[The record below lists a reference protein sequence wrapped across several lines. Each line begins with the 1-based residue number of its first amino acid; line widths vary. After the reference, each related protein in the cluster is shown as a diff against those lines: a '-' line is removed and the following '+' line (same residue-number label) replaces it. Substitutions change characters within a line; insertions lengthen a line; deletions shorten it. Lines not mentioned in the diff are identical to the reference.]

1 MEMMTNGYLSNAGAA
16 AAAAAAA
23 AATMPVF
30 RGTSTPLTHHH
41 CPPAS
46 LVDRDYTR
54 HHLLLRQH
62 QHSHAQPPQPRL
74 GAVFHLPPASCD
86 ADSYFSATDAVQPAD
101 RSTAAPAALLPDV
114 RFAVYPDMYPPPP
127 PPPPRDAYPSSMDPF
142 SLSYCGP
149 AGSTTV
155 PQRYPP
161 VGPGRHVSSTGS
173 GGLLRYLRPSASIKQ
188 ELVCRWMDN
197 SSCCARTFDSM
208 HDLVAHI
215 GLEHVGAPDQS
226 VYVCLWLDCC
236 RRLRPFK
243 AKYKL
248 INHIRV
254 HTGEKPFPC
263 LFPGCG
269 KVFARSENLKIHK
282 RTHTGQSVLC
292 SAFCRSIHVRL
303 IVISP
308 STSVIARSHCTVVTL
323 VCARDFI
330 DSRQLLSANIFVLY
344 MQQLS
349 TFPE

>member
-1 MEMMTNGYLSNAGAA
+1 MMSNGYLSNAGAA

-30 RGTSTPLTHHH
+30 RPTSTPLSHHH
-41 CPPAS
+41 ATPTA
-46 LVDRDYTR
+46 LVDRDYAR

-62 QHSHAQPPQPRL
+62 HQAQQPPQHRL
-74 GAVFHLPPASCD
+74 GGVFQLPPPSAPCETDGYFGD
-86 ADSYFSATDAVQPAD
+86 AQPSAE
-101 RSTAAPAALLPDV
+101 RSTSALLPDV
-114 RFAVYPDMYPPPP
+114 RFTVYPDMYP
-127 PPPPRDAYPSSMDPF
+127 RDAYSSATASLPVDPF
-142 SLSYCGP
+142 SLNYCAGAGP
-149 AGSTTV
+149 MM
-155 PQRYPP
+155 PQRYSA
-161 VGPGRHVSSTGS
+161 VGAGRHPTGTAS
-173 GGLLRYLRPSASIKQ
+173 GGGLFRYLRPAASIKQ
-188 ELVCRWMDN
+188 EMVCRWMEN
-197 SSCCARTFDSM
+197 GSCCGRTFDSM

-282 RTHTGQSVLC
+282 RTHTGPYT
-292 SAFCRSIHVRL
+292 R
-303 IVISP
+303 
-308 STSVIARSHCTVVTL
+308 
-323 VCARDFI
+323 FI
-330 DSRQLLSANIFVLY
+330 
-344 MQQLS
+344 QLS
-349 TFPE
+349 RCIDIVTFFMYGRCSQYPLSSHGLNDIQGLGQFIQ

>member
-1 MEMMTNGYLSNAGAA
+1 MMTNGYLSNAGAA

-23 AATMPVF
+23 AASMPVF
-30 RGTSTPLTHHH
+30 RATSTPLTHQHG
-41 CPPAS
+41 PPAGS
-46 LVDRDYTR
+46 PLIDRDYTR

-62 QHSHAQPPQPRL
+62 QQPHQPPQQRL
-74 GAVFHLPPASCD
+74 GAVFHLSSASPCNT
-86 ADSYFSATDAVQPAD
+86 ADGYFSTESSGQTSERPA
-101 RSTAAPAALLPDV
+101 AASAALLPDV

-127 PPPPRDAYPSSMDPF
+127 PPPPPPRDTYPPGVDPF

-149 AGSTTV
+149 MGSTTV
-155 PQRYPP
+155 SQRYPP
-161 VGPGRHVSSTGS
+161 VGAVRHPSSTGS
-173 GGLLRYLRPSASIKQ
+173 CAGLLRYLRPAASIKQ
-188 ELVCRWMDN
+188 ELVCRWLDN
-197 SSCCARTFDSM
+197 GACCSRTFDSM

-226 VYVCLWLDCC
+226 VYVCLWVDCC

-282 RTHTGQSVLC
+282 RTHTGQ
-292 SAFCRSIHVRL
+292 
-303 IVISP
+303 
-308 STSVIARSHCTVVTL
+308 CT
-323 VCARDFI
+323 F
-330 DSRQLLSANIFVLY
+330 
-344 MQQLS
+344 
-349 TFPE
+349 

>member
-1 MEMMTNGYLSNAGAA
+1 MITNGYLSNAGAA

-30 RGTSTPLTHHH
+30 RPTSTPLIHHH
-41 CPPAS
+41 TSPPAS

-62 QHSHAQPPQPRL
+62 QQPQQSQQHRL
-74 GAVFHLPPASCD
+74 GVFQLPPPPSGSCD
-86 ADSYFSATDAVQPAD
+86 ADAAYFGDTQSSTE
-101 RSTAAPAALLPDV
+101 RSTLLPDV
-114 RFAVYPDMYPPPP
+114 RFTVYPDMYP
-127 PPPPRDAYPSSMDPF
+127 RDAYSSATSLPVDPF
-142 SLSYCGP
+142 SLNYCGG
-149 AGSTTV
+149 AGPV
-155 PQRYPP
+155 MPQRYSA
-161 VGPGRHVSSTGS
+161 VTGRHPTSTGS
-173 GGLLRYLRPSASIKQ
+173 GGLFRYLRPSANIKQ
-188 ELVCRWMDN
+188 ELICRWMD
-197 SSCCARTFDSM
+197 SESCCGRTFDSM

-226 VYVCLWLDCC
+226 VYVCLWLNCC

-282 RTHTGQSVLC
+282 RTHTGQFFPLVVSLLIYGDIRGVK
-292 SAFCRSIHVRL
+292 VR
-303 IVISP
+303 
-308 STSVIARSHCTVVTL
+308 HQTVK
-323 VCARDFI
+323 
-330 DSRQLLSANIFVLY
+330 S
-344 MQQLS
+344 
-349 TFPE
+349 